1 MPKGELFDKVAAYID
16 QEIHRNYRLY
26 PANFIALD
34 MLDGSNAHEDRYS
47 KEDKAFF
54 DKYLQGQLAKIDLEK
69 PDRQFLRERMLTMYA
84 NPARN
89 QLILSAK

>member
-1 MPKGELFDKVAAYID
+1 MATLTQYLKTYKMTKEAFDSIVA
-16 QEIHRNYRLY
+16 
-26 PANFIALD
+26 
-34 MLDGSNAHEDRYS
+34 
-47 KEDKAFF
+47 KDKAFF

-69 PDRQFLRERMLTMYA
+69 PDHQFLRERMLTMYA